1 MNVTVKIMHRVY
13 KYIFNQMRL
22 LTIKSPTLE
31 VIGPEQVCIAGATRE
46 QIPCSDWSPVGSQPL
61 V

>member
-1 MNVTVKIMHRVY
+1 MNATVKIMHRVY

-31 VIGPEQVCIAGATRE
+31 VILPEQVCIVGAAVTSQAGF
-46 QIPCSDWSPVGSQPL
+46 VGL
-61 V
+61 C